1 MKLYRITHTTAY
13 TYSSE
18 VTGSYGLF
26 HLRPRN
32 LPWQVLRDHRVE
44 VSPEPEELSRHGD
57 VFENTKSWFHVTE
70 PHRKLIIT
78 ATSDVDVS
86 EPVHDQNALARPWEE
101 CRPAQRTDLRDAWRA
116 VEFTLESPRVDL
128 TRQVEAYA
136 NASFTPGRPI
146 GEVAW
151 DLMHRIYTDFEY
163 KSGTTTVTT
172 RVNEVLRQRRGVCQ
186 DFAQLLVACLR
197 TRGLA
202 GRYVSGYLATIPP
215 PGQERLVGADAS
227 HAWAGVWVPGM
238 GWYDLDPTNDKASG
252 TSHATVAIGRDYGDV
267 APVKGVIFTRGR
279 KSRMK
284 VIVDMAPR

>member
-1 MKLYRITHTTAY
+1 MKQYRITHTTAY
-13 TYSSE
+13 AYSGE

-26 HLRPRN
+26 HLRPRD

-44 VSPEPEELSRHGD
+44 VSPEPDELSRHGD

-70 PHRKLIIT
+70 PHRKLMIT

-86 EPVHDQNALARPWEE
+86 EPVHDPAALARPWEE
-101 CRPAQRTDLRDAWRA
+101 CRPAAQPDPAQSWRA
-116 VEFTLESPRVDL
+116 IEFTLESPLVDL
-128 TRQVEAYA
+128 TSGVEAYA
-136 NASFTPGRPI
+136 AASFTPGRPI
-146 GEVAW
+146 GEVAL
-151 DLMHRIYTDFEY
+151 DLMHRIHADFEY

-172 RVNEVLRQRRGVCQ
+172 RVDGVLRQRRGVCQ

-202 GRYVSGYLATIPP
+202 GRYVSGYLATVPP

-238 GWYDLDPTNDKASG
+238 GWYDLDPTNDKLSD
-252 TSHATVAIGRDYGDV
+252 TSHATVAVGRDYGDV
-267 APVKGVIFTRGR
+267 APVKGVIFTRAR
-279 KSRMK
+279 KSKMT
-284 VIVDMAPR
+284 VSVDMAPR

>member
-1 MKLYRITHTTAY
+1 MKSYLITHSTTYAY
-13 TYSSE
+13 SGE

-26 HLRPRN
+26 HLRPRS
-32 LPWQVLRDHRVE
+32 LPWQEVHDHRVE
-44 VSPEPEELSRHGD
+44 ISPEPDEVRGHRD
-57 VFENTKSWFHVTE
+57 VFDNAKSWFHVTE

-78 ATSDVDVS
+78 ATSTVDVS
-86 EPVHDQNALARPWEE
+86 AAVHDEDALTQPWEE
-101 CRPAQRTDLRDAWRA
+101 CRPARRGDLTDAWQA
-116 VEFTLESPRVDL
+116 VDYTLESPRVDL
-128 TRQVEAYA
+128 TRHVADYA
-136 NASFTPGRPI
+136 APSFAPGRPI

-172 RVNEVLRQRRGVCQ
+172 RVDEVLRQRHGVCQ
-186 DFAQLLVACLR
+186 DFAQLFVACLR

-227 HAWAGVWVPGM
+227 HAWGGVWVPGT

-252 TSHATVAIGRDYGDV
+252 TSHAVVAIGRDYGDV
-267 APVKGVIFTRGR
+267 APVKGVIFTRAR
-279 KSRMK
+279 KSRMS
-284 VIVDMAPR
+284 VSVDMAPC